1 MARTNL
7 IRRAFVLECFT
18 ITWMVIEAAVAVGS
32 GIAAHSITLVAFG
45 ADSVIEL
52 LSAFVLVWR
61 LAVELRQGEEFSEA
75 VERLAS
81 KIGAVLL
88 LLLCAY
94 VVASA
99 GWSLWHRV
107 GQEFSVLGLAVAL
120 AAIPA
125 MYVLARQKLAIA
137 ERIASPALRADAIE
151 AVTCGYLAFVVVIG
165 LAAQALLHAWWVD
178 GVTSLAIVFFLI
190 KEAREAWRGDACH

>member
-190 KEAREAWRGDACH
+190 KEAREAWRGDACR